1 MDNHVS
7 PQALDRF
14 YAAAMIAQ
22 TILGVTALGLWTSN
36 NGPAGSVVIVVA
48 SIAVVVVLFT
58 LIDLAVATVRSKTWT
73 FEEII
78 RSASNNVLVGA
89 AAVVVY
95 STIDAPSIP
104 WSDLAALAVVGV
116 LLAFGHSVTT
126 AFYRVLKDG
135 IPAIQRP
142 YML

>member
-7 PQALDRF
+7 PQTLDRF
-14 YAAAMIAQ
+14 YAGAMIGQ
-22 TILGVTALGLWTSN
+22 TVLGVTALGLWTN
-36 NGPAGSVVIVVA
+36 DNGPSGAVVVVIA

-58 LIDLAVATVRSKTWT
+58 LIDLGVATVRARTWT

-95 STIDAPSIP
+95 STLDAPVIP
-104 WSDLAALAVVGV
+104 WEDLAALAVVGV
-116 LLAFGHSVTT
+116 LMAFGHSVTT

-142 YML
+142 YMP